1 MVLFGGRS
9 AEHDVSRLSASH
21 VLRAVDPDRYE
32 VHAVGIRR
40 DGTWVEAD
48 ESVAAVRATGA
59 DAPLAPLGVDGE
71 PVDPIGVLRGTPDDA
86 PNSPP
91 DGASDGPR
99 TVVLPI
105 LHGPNGE
112 DGTVQGLLETLDIP
126 YVGSGVLGS
135 AVSMDKAMAK
145 TVLAANGIAQPEWV
159 EVRACDL
166 EAAEAGDTADTA
178 TPSATARTAEAE
190 TLLSDVLTK
199 LGETVFVKPAN
210 MGSSVGVSRAKG
222 LDELR
227 SALELAFTYDDFA
240 VVEEAI
246 DGRELEVGV
255 IGNLEPRASVVGE
268 VIPAADFY
276 DFEDKYSDGAAT
288 TVIPADIDQYLAEH
302 IRSIALLSYRAL
314 RAEGLAR
321 VDVFLEHDHP
331 GRPGRGILVNE
342 INTIPGFTPISMYPM
357 LWRES
362 GLDYPALID
371 ELVELALDR
380 HERRSRYR
388 TDVQARSSELNQ

>member
-1 MVLFGGRS
+1 M
-9 AEHDVSRLSASH
+9 
-21 VLRAVDPDRYE
+21 DPDRYE

-71 PVDPIGVLRGTPDDA
+71 PVDPIRVLRGTPDGA
-86 PNSPP
+86 P
-91 DGASDGPR
+91 DGPR

-112 DGTVQGLLETLDIP
+112 DGTVQGLLEMLDIP

-145 TVLAANGIAQPEWV
+145 SVLAANGIAQPEWV

-166 EAAEAGDTADTA
+166 AAAEAADTA
-178 TPSATARTAEAE
+178 VPSTTAEISNAATILTE
-190 TLLSDVLTK
+190 VLDK

-210 MGSSVGVSRAKG
+210 MGSSVGVSRTKG

-227 SALELAFTYDDFA
+227 SALELAFAYDDFA

-268 VIPAADFY
+268 VIPAAEFY

-288 TVIPADIDQYLAEH
+288 TVIPADIDQYLTEH
-302 IRSIALLSYRAL
+302 IRNIALLAYRTL

-321 VDVFLEHDHP
+321 VDVFLERDRP

-380 HERRSRYR
+380 HKRRSRYR

>member
-1 MVLFGGRS
+1 MPLPSRVRLVVLFGGRS

-21 VLRAVDPDRYE
+21 VLQAVDPDRYE

-48 ESVAAVRATGA
+48 RSVAEVRETAA
-59 DAPLAPLGVDGE
+59 DAPLAPLRVDGD
-71 PVDPIGVLRGTPDDA
+71 PVDPIGVLHG
-86 PNSPP
+86 SP
-91 DGASDGPR
+91 DGPR
-99 TVVLPI
+99 TVILPI

-112 DGTVQGLLETLDIP
+112 DGTVQGLLEMLDVP

-145 TVLAANGIAQPEWV
+145 TVLAASGIAQPDWV

-166 EAAEAGDTADTA
+166 AVAEASGTSEGTTMLA
-178 TPSATARTAEAE
+178 
-190 TLLSDVLTK
+190 DVLAK

-210 MGSSVGVSRAKG
+210 MGSSVGVSRVSG
-222 LDELR
+222 LDEFR
-227 SALELAFTYDDFA
+227 DALELAFTYDDFA
-240 VVEEAI
+240 IVEEAI
-246 DGRELEVGV
+246 AGRELEVGV
-255 IGNLEPRASVVGE
+255 IGNFDPRASAVGE
-268 VIPAADFY
+268 VIPAAEFY
-276 DFEDKYSDGAAT
+276 DFADKYSDGAAK
-288 TVIPADIDQYLAEH
+288 TVIPADIDEFLADH
-302 IRSIALLSYRAL
+302 IRSIALLTYRAL

-321 VDVFLEHDHP
+321 VDVFLEHDQP
-331 GRPGRGILVNE
+331 GRPSRGILVNE

-388 TDVQARSSELNQ
+388 TDVQARTSELNQ